1 MTSEPGDDLEPGAT
15 ATLAG
20 GPPGPAA
27 RLVLV
32 RAGGRVLALPLAAV
46 REVVPARPAV
56 RLPGAGPAVRG
67 LVNVR
72 GRVTTVLDLAACLG
86 LPPLPP
92 GPDQRIV
99 LVGYRD
105 RTVGLAVDEVD
116 RLLDVGGD
124 PAAAADVPEPVS
136 VDIELLLDTY
146 F

>member
-1 MTSEPGDDLEPGAT
+1 MTSEPGDDLEPGGT
-15 ATLAG
+15 ATRAG
-20 GPPGPAA
+20 EPGPAV

-32 RAGGRVLALPLAAV
+32 RTGGRAFALPLAAV

-86 LPPLPP
+86 LPPPAP
-92 GPDQRIV
+92 SPDQRIV

-116 RLLDVGGD
+116 RLLDAGGV
-124 PAAAADVPEPVS
+124 PASAPDAREAVS
-136 VDIELLLDTY
+136 VDTDLLLDTY